1 VLKLQ
6 NFQGQPGV
14 HLVVPLVLA
23 DGETAVLVDR
33 GWVPDVLKDELSSLT
48 EAGPVTVNG
57 YVALPQT
64 LSRAANIAPPETLEW
79 FRLDI
84 EQIQS
89 QIPYQ
94 LLPIYIVEWTE
105 DVGTNTADLPV
116 PIEREIDLSEGS
128 HLSYAIQWFIFSLI
142 LGIGYVIF
150 VRRSLNV

>member
-1 VLKLQ
+1 
-6 NFQGQPGV
+6 
-14 HLVVPLVLA
+14 
-23 DGETAVLVDR
+23 
-33 GWVPDVLKDELSSLT
+33 
-48 EAGPVTVNG
+48 
-57 YVALPQT
+57 